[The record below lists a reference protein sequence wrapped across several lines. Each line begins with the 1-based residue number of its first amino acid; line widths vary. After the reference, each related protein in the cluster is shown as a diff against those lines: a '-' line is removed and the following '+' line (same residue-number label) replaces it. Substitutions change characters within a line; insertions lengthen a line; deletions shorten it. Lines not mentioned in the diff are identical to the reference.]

1 MAIDKRYKKKTE
13 ETKMK
18 TEEVKYGVISIFPT
32 PVYMSNDIKK
42 ITKRESDFVEKCK
55 SKTHRNQG
63 NTTTLDSY
71 ILQHDVFRELKNIIE
86 QHLKTYLQEV
96 ICPAEKNI
104 KIYITQSWIYYTNIN
119 EFHHEHDHDNS
130 FLSGVFYLKAN
141 RDVDGIHFKKP
152 PSGGILSLT
161 PKKTTVYNSTDWGF
175 KVSEGTL
182 LIFPSKVHHYVALK
196 KEGEERISLSF
207 NTFIEGAIGDANQK
221 TQLTLLGQPVLN

>member
-104 KIYITQSWIYYTNIN
+104 KIY
-119 EFHHEHDHDNS
+119 
-130 FLSGVFYLKAN
+130 
-141 RDVDGIHFKKP
+141 KP
-152 PSGGILSLT
+152 SL
-161 PKKTTVYNSTDWGF
+161 G
-175 KVSEGTL
+175 
-182 LIFPSKVHHYVALK
+182 
-196 KEGEERISLSF
+196 
-207 NTFIEGAIGDANQK
+207 
-221 TQLTLLGQPVLN
+221 